1 MVKLTIKQEAFCLEY
16 AASGNATEAYK
27 KAGYSAKN
35 DRVAGVEAHKLLKNP
50 KIQLRLKELA
60 EEIAAPKIANIKEIQ
75 EFLTSVMRQQQ
86 KEEEIVVVG
95 GGEYSEAI
103 IKEKKPAV
111 STAIKA
117 AETLA
122 KLQGAFRTDIN
133 ITGALP
139 VIISGEE
146 EIAD

>member
-1 MVKLTIKQEAFCLEY
+1 MAVTPIQEKFCLEY

-27 KAGYSAKN
+27 KAGYKVQTDGAARAN
-35 DRVAGVEAHKLLKNP
+35 AARLLTKAN
-50 KIQLRLKELA
+50 IQERLKE
-60 EEIAAPKIANIKEIQ
+60 IAKEVATPKIADIKEIQ
-75 EFLTSVMRQQQ
+75 EFLTAVMRQEK
-86 KEEEIVVVG
+86 KEEEIVVAG
-95 GGEYSEAI
+95 DFAET
-103 IKEKKPAV
+103 KEKTPPI

-139 VIISGEE
+139 VIISGDDELE
-146 EIAD
+146 D

>member
-1 MVKLTIKQEAFCLEY
+1 MAVTPIQDKFCLEY

-27 KAGYSAKN
+27 KAGYKVQTDGAARAN
-35 DRVAGVEAHKLLKNP
+35 AARLLTKAN
-50 KIQLRLKELA
+50 IQERLKEIA
-60 EEIAAPKIANIKEIQ
+60 KEVAAPKIASVQEIQ
-75 EFLTSVMRQQQ
+75 EFLTAVMRQEK

-95 GGEYSEAI
+95 DSEFREAVT
-103 IKEKKPAV
+103 KEKTPPI

-139 VIISGEE
+139 VIISGDDELE
-146 EIAD
+146 D

>member
-27 KAGYSAKN
+27 KAGFKVKSDGAARAN
-35 DRVAGVEAHKLLKNP
+35 AARLLTKANI
-50 KIQLRLKELA
+50 KARLQELA
-60 EEIAAPKIANIKEIQ
+60 KEVATPKIATIQEVQ

-95 GGEYSEAI
+95 GGDYSEAI
-103 IKEKKPAV
+103 IKEKKPAI

>member
-16 AASGNATEAYK
+16 AGSGNATEAYK
-27 KAGYSAKN
+27 KAGYS
-35 DRVAGVEAHKLLKNP
+35 VESDNAAAVNANRLLRNA
-50 KIQLRLKELA
+50 KIQLRLQEIAKEV
-60 EEIAAPKIANIKEIQ
+60 AAPKIASVQEIQ
-75 EFLTSVMRQQQ
+75 EFLTAVMRQEK

-95 GGEYSEAI
+95 DSDFREAVT
-103 IKEKKPAV
+103 KEKTPPI

-139 VIISGEE
+139 VIISGDDELE
-146 EIAD
+146 D

>member
-16 AASGNATEAYK
+16 AGSGNATEAYK
-27 KAGYSAKN
+27 KAYGAKDDNAAAANAARLIRN
-35 DRVAGVEAHKLLKNP
+35 DKVQ
-50 KIQLRLKELA
+50 IRLQELA
-60 EEIAAPKIANIKEIQ
+60 QKIAAPKIANIQEIQ
-75 EFLTSVMRQQQ
+75 EFLTAVMRQEK

-95 GGEYSEAI
+95 DSDFREAVT
-103 IKEKKPAV
+103 KEKTPPI

-139 VIISGEE
+139 VIISGDDELE
-146 EIAD
+146 D

>member
-1 MVKLTIKQEAFCLEY
+1 MAKLKNEQQENFCLEL

-27 KAGYSAKN
+27 KAY
-35 DRVAGVEAHKLLKNP
+35 GVEDDNVAAAAASRLLRNVKV
-50 KIQLRLKELA
+50 QLRREELA
-60 EEIAAPKIANIKEIQ
+60 KETASPKIANIKEIQ
-75 EFLTSVMRQQQ
+75 EFLTAVMRQEK

-95 GGEYSEAI
+95 DSDFREAVT
-103 IKEKKPAV
+103 KEKTPPI

-122 KLQGAFRTDIN
+122 KMQGAFRTDIN

-139 VIISGEE
+139 VIIQDDLGE
-146 EIAD
+146 

>member
-16 AASGNATEAYK
+16 AGSGNATEAYK
-27 KAGYSAKN
+27 KAGYS
-35 DRVAGVEAHKLLKNP
+35 VESDNAAAVNANRLLKTA
-50 KIQLRLKELA
+50 KIKLRLQ
-60 EEIAAPKIANIKEIQ
+60 EIAKEVATPKIANIQEIQ
-75 EFLTSVMRQQQ
+75 EFLTAVMRQQK
-86 KEEEIVVVG
+86 KEEEIVVAG
-95 GGEYSEAI
+95 DIAET
-103 IKEKKPAV
+103 KEKTPPI

-139 VIISGEE
+139 VIISGDDELE
-146 EIAD
+146 D

>member
-35 DRVAGVEAHKLLKNP
+35 DRVAGVEAYKLLKKP

-146 EIAD
+146 DIAD

>member
-1 MVKLTIKQEAFCLEY
+1 MAVTPIQDKFCLEY

-27 KAGYSAKN
+27 KAGYKVQTDGAARAN
-35 DRVAGVEAHKLLKNP
+35 AARLLTKANV
-50 KIQLRLKELA
+50 QERLKEIA
-60 EEIAAPKIANIKEIQ
+60 KEVAAPKIASVQEIQ
-75 EFLTSVMRQQQ
+75 EFLTAVMRQEK

-95 GGEYSEAI
+95 DSEFREAVT
-103 IKEKKPAV
+103 KEKTPPI

-139 VIISGEE
+139 VIISGDDELE
-146 EIAD
+146 D